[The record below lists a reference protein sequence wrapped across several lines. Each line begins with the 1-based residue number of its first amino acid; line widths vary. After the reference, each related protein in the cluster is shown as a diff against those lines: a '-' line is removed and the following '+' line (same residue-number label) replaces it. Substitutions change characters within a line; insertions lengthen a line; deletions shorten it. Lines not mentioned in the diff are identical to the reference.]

1 MSWKSRAELKGFNMS
16 YIKNLNSVHLDV
28 LKEVGNIGA
37 GHAATALSTLLNKK
51 IDMTVPDVRI
61 VSFDEM
67 MEMAGGS
74 ENVVAGV
81 FLRIEGD
88 APGSMFFILPL
99 QQAET
104 FIRALPGDI
113 VFSAE
118 ETPYNELA
126 LSALQELGN
135 ILSGSYLSSLS
146 DFTRLSLYPS
156 VPALSIDM
164 VGAIVSFG
172 LLELSQVSDYAI
184 VIDTALNEES
194 QSNSDSVKG
203 HFFLLPDPDSFQIIF
218 KALGVQGNG

>member
-1 MSWKSRAELKGFNMS
+1 MTFLKSIS
-16 YIKNLNSVHLDV
+16 DIHLDI

-51 IDMTVPDVRI
+51 IDMKVPSVRV
-61 VSFDEM
+61 VSFDEVM
-67 MEMAGGS
+67 DLAGGPD
-74 ENVVAGV
+74 NVVASV

-99 QQAET
+99 PQAEKYIGQLT
-104 FIRALPGDI
+104 KNQS
-113 VFSAE
+113 FSFSE
-118 ETPYNELA
+118 EPDNELA

-146 DFTRLSLYPS
+146 DFTKLSLYPS

-164 VGAIVSFG
+164 VGAVISFG

-184 VIDTALNEES
+184 VIDTALDEEEA
-194 QSNSDSVKG
+194 QLPDSVNG
-203 HFFLLPDPDSFQIIF
+203 HFFLLPDPDSFHIIF
-218 KALGVQGNG
+218 SALGVRVDA